1 MVKKKANTQ
10 NSKYF
15 FAALYVLALIVLFL
29 LFRPYLTALV
39 LGTIIV
45 IFFYPLSTKLQQYV
59 TNKMLSSLIAT
70 LLVLLIILMPMAFIA
85 NTVAQEAISALRT
98 IDELNL
104 AEIEIDFIPGV
115 ENLVIDLDDYLN
127 EGITFLTDYF
137 QTGFTQILGGV
148 VEAFVGLVLILFI
161 LYYGFKDGEMIRK
174 HILSVLPVSRSHRER
189 IREKAENVLYA
200 VVYGQV
206 SVALLQG
213 AVGGLAFWLF
223 GFNNPVFWAF
233 VMAVLS
239 FIPGLG
245 TPIVWVPFS
254 IIAFLEGDLVAG
266 IGLAVVGVVII
277 TNIDNLLKPRLI
289 GGRSGMH
296 PLLVIVSIFGGL
308 TFFGL
313 IGFILGPIL
322 VAICVLIIQ
331 FFNEEF
337 GFD

>member
-1 MVKKKANTQ
+1 MAKKKVDKQ
-10 NSKYF
+10 KSKYF

-39 LGTIIV
+39 LGAIIV
-45 IFFYPLSTKLQQYV
+45 VFFYPVNNKIREYV
-59 TNKMLSSLIAT
+59 NNKIVASLVST
-70 LLVLLIILMPMAFIA
+70 LLVLLIILMPMAFVA
-85 NTVAQEAISALRT
+85 NVVTQEAISALRT
-98 IDELNL
+98 IDNL
-104 AEIEIDFIPGV
+104 DLAQIEINFIPGV
-115 ENLVIDLDDYLN
+115 EDFVVDFDTYLN
-127 EGITFLTDYF
+127 EAVGFLTNYF
-137 QTGFTQILGGV
+137 QSGFTQIIGGF
-148 VEAFVGLVLILFI
+148 VEALVGLVLILFI
-161 LYYGFKDGEMIRK
+161 LYYGFKDGEMMRK
-174 HILSVLPVSRSHRER
+174 HILSILPVSASHRER
-189 IREKAENVLYA
+189 IKAKAENVLYA
-200 VVYGQV
+200 VMYGQV
-206 SVALLQG
+206 IVSLIQG
-213 AVGGLAFWLF
+213 GIGGVAFWIF

-245 TPIVWVPFS
+245 SPLVWVPFS
-254 IIAFLEGDLVAG
+254 IIAFVEGNLVAG
-266 IGLAVVGVVII
+266 IGLAIVGIVII
-277 TNIDNLLKPRLI
+277 SNIDNLLKPKLI

-296 PLLVIVSIFGGL
+296 PLLVIISIFGGL